1 MDSVRE
7 LIDLAFDARENPEQ
21 GVTTRTAT
29 GGRKEGNCTLT
40 EGACS

>member
-21 GVTTRTAT
+21 GVTTRD
-29 GGRKEGNCTLT
+29 GNRWEEGRKLHVD
-40 EGACS
+40 